1 LPISTPNW
9 KRQRKPF
16 GFFEAAFPRRWKD
29 DRPFRSGLYT
39 RLPHG
44 YCTPCVPA
52 DLIRGEA
59 MQAGANMTWCKT
71 AIFGA
76 ALSVTSAVTG
86 PSTGHAQTFESY
98 RCADGTRF
106 IVGFYQYD
114 SRAYLQ
120 IDGRAVTLTK
130 RLALSGARYSGG
142 GVTLAIAKAGA
153 TIKHVKRPL
162 TSCELT

>member
-1 LPISTPNW
+1 
-9 KRQRKPF
+9 
-16 GFFEAAFPRRWKD
+16 
-29 DRPFRSGLYT
+29 
-39 RLPHG
+39 
-44 YCTPCVPA
+44 
-52 DLIRGEA
+52 
-59 MQAGANMTWCKT
+59 MTGCKI

-76 ALSVTSAVTG
+76 ALLGAGVVTG
-86 PSTGHAQTFESY
+86 PSAALAQTFDGY

-142 GVTLAIAKAGA
+142 GVTLVITKAGT
-153 TIKHVKRPL
+153 TIRHVKRPA
-162 TSCELT
+162 TTCELT